1 MQTLELSFI
10 RRVLLTFLVLL
21 PSTQALAVGLG
32 DVRVSSYL
40 NQPLRAQIQII
51 TKSGE
56 ELGTVTANLASA
68 EDFEMMGLK
77 RLVSVPLHFEVDT
90 ETGNAFVSVS
100 SRLPITDPVI
110 QLVLEV
116 RWSGGRMLRE
126 YTLFLDP
133 PTFASKAPLP
143 MVSTRPAVA

>member
-21 PSTQALAVGLG
+21 PSTHALAVGLG
-32 DVRVSSYL
+32 DARVSSYL

-90 ETGNAFVSVS
+90 ETGNEFVSVS